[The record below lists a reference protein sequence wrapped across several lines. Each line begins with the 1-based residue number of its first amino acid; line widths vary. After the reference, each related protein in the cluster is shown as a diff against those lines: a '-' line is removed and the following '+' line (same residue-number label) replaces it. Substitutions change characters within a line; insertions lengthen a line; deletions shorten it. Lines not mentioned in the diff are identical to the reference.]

1 MKTALLLSGHMRYF
15 KECFSS
21 LKRSILD
28 VLNPD
33 IYIHTWDEQ
42 DRSMWNDTVSNL
54 NERFIEEYNIPVKKI
69 VVEKWLETEP
79 ILNNKLFRIGKRID
93 YFKPI
98 RMVSMYYKIQE
109 CFKLIEGMD
118 YDLVIRARPDLFYEN
133 IIESNFENL
142 GSFIKIPKSY
152 NNPRIPVKN
161 LKLNFE
167 IEEYLKEG
175 QEEIDSYFVGEP
187 NDCGGY
193 LDQFAIGDYNS
204 MKTYCHA
211 YDAFDDYYKLGYNF
225 SGPEVTLKHH
235 IDSNN
240 LNIIRDDLK
249 FYIMRNW
256 KFL

>member
-21 LKRSILD
+21 LKRSILS

-42 DRSMWNDTVSNL
+42 DRSMWNDSVSNL

-69 VVEKWLETEP
+69 VVEKWSEAEP
-79 ILNNKLFRIGKRID
+79 RLNEKLVKIGNRVD

-109 CFKLIEGMD
+109 CFKLIENET

-133 IIESNFENL
+133 IIENNFQDL
-142 GSFIKIPKSY
+142 GYFIKIPKSY
-152 NNPRIPVKN
+152 SNPRIAVKDLN
-161 LKLNFE
+161 LNFP
-167 IEEYLKEG
+167 IDEYLKQG
-175 QEEIDSYFVGEP
+175 QEKVDSYFVGEP

-204 MKTYCHA
+204 MKTYCNA
-211 YDAFDDYYKLGYNF
+211 YDAFDNYSSQGYNF
-225 SGPEVTLKHH
+225 SGPEVTLKYHL
-235 IDSNN
+235 DSNN
-240 LNIIRDDLK
+240 LNIVRDDLK

-256 KFL
+256 RFL

>member
-33 IYIHTWDEQ
+33 IYIHTWDEK
-42 DRSMWNDTVSNL
+42 DRSMWNDSVNDNL
-54 NERFIEEYNIPVKKI
+54 NEKFIEEYNIPVKKI
-69 VVEKWLETEP
+69 VVEKWSETEP
-79 ILNNKLFRIGKRID
+79 KLNNKLSQMGNIE

-98 RMVSMYYKIQE
+98 RMISMYYKIQE
-109 CFKLIEGMD
+109 CFKLIDGLD

-133 IIESNFENL
+133 ILENNFENL
-142 GSFIKIPKSY
+142 GKFVKIPKSY
-152 NNPRIPVKN
+152 SNPRIDVK
-161 LKLNFE
+161 KLTLAFE

-175 QEEIDSYFVGEP
+175 EERVDSYFVGEP

-204 MKTYCHA
+204 MKTYCYA
-211 YDAFDDYYKLGYNF
+211 YDAFDVYSSQGYNF
-225 SGPEVTLKHH
+225 SGPEVTLKYHLD
-235 IDSNN
+235 ISK

>member
-42 DRSMWNDTVSNL
+42 DRSMWNDAVSNL
-54 NERFIEEYNIPVKKI
+54 NERFIEGYNIPIKKI
-69 VVEKWLETEP
+69 IVEKWSEAEP
-79 ILNNKLFRIGKRID
+79 RLNEKLKKIGNKVE

-98 RMVSMYYKIQE
+98 RMISMYYKIQE
-109 CFKLIEGMD
+109 CFKLIDGEN

-133 IIESNFENL
+133 ILINDFSNL
-142 GSFIKIPKSY
+142 KTFIRIPKSH
-152 NNPRIPVKN
+152 NNPRIAVKDLN
-161 LKLNFE
+161 LQFP
-167 IEEYLKEG
+167 IDDYLVEG
-175 QEEIDSYFVGEP
+175 QDRIDSYFVGEP

-193 LDQFAIGDYNS
+193 LDQFSIGDYES

-211 YDAFDDYYKLGYNF
+211 YDAFDIYSSQGYNF
-225 SGPEVTLKHH
+225 SGPEVTLKYHL
-235 IDSNN
+235 DMSK